1 MKLTSIT
8 FTGIDERTDLDRV
21 REISEKYP
29 YVEWGVLLS
38 YHWQENDN
46 RYPNP
51 ALLEKL
57 EYGRLRLSAHLCGQM
72 ARDVADGETRKMYE
86 TINWNFDI
94 FRRCQLNTNVSARYK
109 ELRSMRPFD
118 RCLDEVIMQMT
129 NKEALRSWL
138 RYTEKPLP
146 HVSYLLDESGGRGI
160 NTPIDIFDDDPN
172 IRVGYAGGM
181 NHDNVGDKL
190 RHLLDHRSYA
200 DFWIDME
207 SGVRDADDWLD
218 LNKVEQ
224 VLKVCDPIIKEHES
238 KMQR

>member
-8 FTGIDERTDLDRV
+8 FTGIDERTDIDRV

-38 YHWQENDN
+38 YHWQENGN

-57 EYGRLRLSAHLCGQM
+57 EYGGLRLSAHLCGQM

-94 FRRCQLNTNVSARYK
+94 FRRCQLNTNVSARYQ

-118 RCLDEVIMQMT
+118 RMLNEVILQM
-129 NKEALRSWL
+129 NGGDSLDSFL
-138 RYTEKPLP
+138 RYCEKPLF
-146 HVSYLLDESGGRGI
+146 HVAYLLDASGGRGI
-160 NTPIDIFDDDPN
+160 NTPIRVFDNKDIH
-172 IRVGYAGGM
+172 IGYAGGI
-181 NHDNVGDKL
+181 NPENVGAKL
-190 RHLLDHRSYA
+190 KQLLDFYSYGS
-200 DFWIDME
+200 FWIDME
-207 SGVRDADDWLD
+207 SGVRTEDDWLD
-218 LNKVEQ
+218 LDKVQQ
-224 VLKVCDPIIKEHES
+224 VLDVCAPLIAEHDRHR
-238 KMQR
+238 QP